1 MELFPSF
8 TTWKTTMYPIITP
21 PTCSAEILV
30 HVTRRLIEFNLNAV
44 MLMGDWVEA
53 LKESEIKSIEQ

>member
-1 MELFPSF
+1 
-8 TTWKTTMYPIITP
+8 MYPIMTP
-21 PTCSAEILV
+21 PTWLAEILV
-30 HVTRRLIEFNLNAV
+30 QVTRRLVEFNLNAV